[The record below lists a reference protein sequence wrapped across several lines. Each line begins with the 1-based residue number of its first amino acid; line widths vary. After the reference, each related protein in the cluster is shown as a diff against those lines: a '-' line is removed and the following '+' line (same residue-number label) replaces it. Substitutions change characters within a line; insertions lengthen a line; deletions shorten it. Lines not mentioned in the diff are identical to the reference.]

1 MISFVH
7 LSDIH
12 FTKWSKGSFDIDSD
26 LRNEIILDIK
36 HNFAGKINN
45 PDFVNITLH
54 NFLQKTSFLD
64 HHQNSLRFAL

>member
-36 HNFAGKINN
+36 HN
-45 PDFVNITLH
+45 
-54 NFLQKTSFLD
+54 LD
-64 HHQNSLRFAL
+64 RKSVV

>member
-26 LRNEIILDIK
+26 LRNEIIEK
-36 HNFAGKINN
+36 TWNSGKIIDKASRTEN
-45 PDFVNITLH
+45 LM
-54 NFLQKTSFLD
+54 
-64 HHQNSLRFAL
+64 SLRNKELITWMKQE